1 MTQLVQHR
9 TNDLFRNIRIDLAQ
23 ALQHHIWQNNL
34 FLIFTSGS
42 VRKCIR
48 LFCHTIQNSIIMPL
62 LQSLN
67 SSLLNHIFRYDFRHR
82 ITSSFL
88 GELRRIF
95 TQSFQNDFFFTTL
108 TA

>member
-1 MTQLVQHR
+1 MTQLVHHR
-9 TNDLFRNIRIDLAQ
+9 TNDLFRNIRIDPAQ
-23 ALQHHIWQNNL
+23 AFQHHIRQNNL

-62 LQSLN
+62 MQNLD

-82 ITSSFL
+82 ITSYFV
-88 GELRRIF
+88 
-95 TQSFQNDFFFTTL
+95 TL
-108 TA
+108 FGRLHVRVLYILA